1 MESLRNKNILLGVT
15 GGIAAYKSAEI
26 VRGLKKLG
34 SSVRVVMTKSAQEF
48 ITPLTLQALSGNPV
62 STDLLDAEAEAAMG
76 HIELSRWADAVLI
89 APATANTLAKLSSGR
104 ADDLLSSITLAFD
117 GTIGLAPAMNQAMWS
132 DERTQSNI
140 KNLEDK
146 NFSLYGP
153 GSGEQ
158 ACGDVGLGRMLEPSE
173 IIERLASL
181 FEAGSLSNKSVLIT
195 AGPTQEPIDPVRY
208 VTNRSSGKM
217 GYALAEAATELG
229 AQVTLVSGP
238 VNLEAPSSCH
248 LVSVKTAEEMYEAVM
263 HHAKG
268 KDIYI
273 GTAAVA
279 DYSPLTV
286 KASKIKKDINNSP
299 LVLEMKENQDILK
312 AVSELEDRP
321 YVVGF
326 AAETEDLLKNARKK
340 LKKKKLD
347 LIIANDVSDNSIGF
361 DSNENEVTLIT
372 DSTELLFDRDSKKKI
387 SKKIL
392 EFISKTSRFRDGEI
406 LNLEKEKEDMK
417 KMREMYESK

>member
-1 MESLRNKNILLGVT
+1 VKSLINKNILLGVT

-26 VRGLKKLG
+26 VRGLKKAG
-34 SSVRVVMTKSAQEF
+34 SSVRVVMTQSAKEF

-62 STDLLDAEAEAAMG
+62 STDLLDVEAEAAMG
-76 HIELSRWADAVLI
+76 HIELARWADAILI

-117 GTIGLAPAMNQAMWS
+117 GPIGLAPAMNQAMWK

-140 KNLEDK
+140 QNLEHK

-173 IIERLASL
+173 IIELFASL
-181 FEAGSLSNKSVLIT
+181 FEAGTMSNKSILIT

-208 VTNRSSGKM
+208 LTNRSSGKM
-217 GYALAEAATELG
+217 GYALAEAAVEAG

-238 VNLEAPSSCH
+238 VNIEPPARCN
-248 LVSVKTAEEMYEAVM
+248 LVSVKTAEEMHEAVM
-263 HHAKG
+263 HHIKK

-279 DYSPLTV
+279 DYSPTKV
-286 KASKIKKDINNSP
+286 EGSKIKKDRSNLP
-299 LVLEMKENQDILK
+299 LVLEMKENKDILK
-312 AVSELEDRP
+312 EVSELEDKP
-321 YVVGF
+321 YMVGF
-326 AAETEDLLKNARKK
+326 AAETDDLLENARKK
-340 LKKKKLD
+340 LEIKKLD
-347 LIIANDVSDNSIGF
+347 LIIANDVSDKSIGF

-372 DSTELLFDRDSKKKI
+372 SSEELLLDRDSKKKI
-387 SKKIL
+387 AKKIL
-392 EFISKTSRFRDGEI
+392 EFISSNT
-406 LNLEKEKEDMK
+406 
-417 KMREMYESK
+417 

>member
-1 MESLRNKNILLGVT
+1 MKSLINKNILLGVT

-26 VRGLKKLG
+26 VRGLKKAG
-34 SSVRVVMTKSAQEF
+34 SSVRVVMTQSAKEF

-62 STDLLDAEAEAAMG
+62 STDLLDVEAEAAMG
-76 HIELSRWADAVLI
+76 HIELARWADAILI

-117 GTIGLAPAMNQAMWS
+117 GPIGLAPAMNQAMWK

-140 KNLEDK
+140 QNLEHK

-158 ACGDVGLGRMLEPSE
+158 ACGDVGLGRMLEPPE
-173 IIERLASL
+173 IIELFASL
-181 FEAGSLSNKSVLIT
+181 FEAGTMSNKSILIT

-208 VTNRSSGKM
+208 LTNRSSGKM
-217 GYALAEAATELG
+217 GYALAEAAVEAG

-238 VNLEAPSSCH
+238 VNIEPPARCN
-248 LVSVKTAEEMYEAVM
+248 LVSVKTAEEMHEAVM
-263 HHAKG
+263 HHIKK

-279 DYSPLTV
+279 DYSPTKV
-286 KASKIKKDINNSP
+286 EGSKIKKDRSNSP
-299 LVLEMKENQDILK
+299 LVLEMKENKDILK
-312 AVSELEDRP
+312 EVSELEDKP
-321 YVVGF
+321 YMVGF
-326 AAETEDLLKNARKK
+326 AAETDDLLENARKK
-340 LKKKKLD
+340 LEIKKLD
-347 LIIANDVSDNSIGF
+347 LIIANDVSDKSIGF

-372 DSTELLFDRDSKKKI
+372 SSEELLLDRDSKKKI

-392 EFISKTSRFRDGEI
+392 EFISSNT
-406 LNLEKEKEDMK
+406 
-417 KMREMYESK
+417 

>member
-1 MESLRNKNILLGVT
+1 MKSLINKNILLGVT

-26 VRGLKKLG
+26 VRGLKKAG
-34 SSVRVVMTKSAQEF
+34 SSVRVVMTQSAQEF

-62 STDLLDAEAEAAMG
+62 SSDLLDVEAEAAMG
-76 HIELSRWADAVLI
+76 HIELARWADAILI
-89 APATANTLAKLSSGR
+89 APATANTIARLSSGR
-104 ADDLLSSITLAFD
+104 ANDLLSTITLAFD
-117 GTIGLAPAMNQAMWS
+117 GPIGLAPAMNQAMWG

-140 KNLEDK
+140 KNLKDK
-146 NFSLYGP
+146 NFLLYGP

-158 ACGDVGLGRMLEPSE
+158 ACGDVGLGRMLEPPE
-173 IIERLASL
+173 IIGLFASL
-181 FEAGSLSNKSVLIT
+181 FEAGSLSNKSILIT

-217 GYALAEAATELG
+217 GYALAEAAVESG

-238 VNLEAPSSCH
+238 VNLEAPASCN

-263 HHAKG
+263 HHIRG

-279 DYSPLTV
+279 DFSPSTI
-286 KASKIKKDINNSP
+286 AGSKIKKDVSNSSF
-299 LVLEMKENQDILK
+299 VLKMKENQDILK

-326 AAETEDLLKNARKK
+326 SAETENLLENARKK
-340 LKKKKLD
+340 LLKKKLD
-347 LIIANDVSDNSIGF
+347 LIIANDVSDKSIGF
-361 DSNENEVTLIT
+361 DSEQNEVTLIT
-372 DSTELLFDRDSKKKI
+372 NSEEMLLDRESKKKI
-387 SKKIL
+387 SKKII
-392 EFISKTSRFRDGEI
+392 EFISS
-406 LNLEKEKEDMK
+406 N
-417 KMREMYESK
+417 S

>member
-1 MESLRNKNILLGVT
+1 VKSLINKNILLGVT

-26 VRGLKKLG
+26 VRGLKKAG
-34 SSVRVVMTKSAQEF
+34 SSVRVVMTQSAKEF

-62 STDLLDAEAEAAMG
+62 STDLLDVEAEAAMG
-76 HIELSRWADAVLI
+76 HIELARWADAILI

-117 GTIGLAPAMNQAMWS
+117 GPIGLAPAMNQAMWK

-140 KNLEDK
+140 QNLEHK

-173 IIERLASL
+173 IIELFASL
-181 FEAGSLSNKSVLIT
+181 FEAGTMSNKSILIT

-208 VTNRSSGKM
+208 LTNRSSGKM
-217 GYALAEAATELG
+217 GYALAEAAVEAG

-238 VNLEAPSSCH
+238 VNIEPPARCN
-248 LVSVKTAEEMYEAVM
+248 LVSVKTAEEMHEAVM
-263 HHAKG
+263 HHIKK

-279 DYSPLTV
+279 DYSPTKV
-286 KASKIKKDINNSP
+286 EGSKIKKDRSNSP
-299 LVLEMKENQDILK
+299 LVLEMKENKDILK
-312 AVSELEDRP
+312 EVSELEDKP
-321 YVVGF
+321 YMVGF
-326 AAETEDLLKNARKK
+326 AAETDDLLENARKK
-340 LKKKKLD
+340 LETKKLD
-347 LIIANDVSDNSIGF
+347 LIIANDVSDKSIGF

-372 DSTELLFDRDSKKKI
+372 SSGELLLDRDSKKKI
-387 SKKIL
+387 AKKIL
-392 EFISKTSRFRDGEI
+392 EFISS
-406 LNLEKEKEDMK
+406 N
-417 KMREMYESK
+417 S

>member
-1 MESLRNKNILLGVT
+1 MKSLINKNILLGVT

-26 VRGLKKLG
+26 VRGLKKAG
-34 SSVRVVMTKSAQEF
+34 SSVRVVMTQSAKEF

-62 STDLLDAEAEAAMG
+62 STDLLDVEAEAAMG
-76 HIELSRWADAVLI
+76 HIELARWADAILI

-117 GTIGLAPAMNQAMWS
+117 GPIGLAPAMNQAMWK

-140 KNLEDK
+140 QNLEHK

-153 GSGEQ
+153 GAGEQ

-173 IIERLASL
+173 IIELFASL
-181 FEAGSLSNKSVLIT
+181 FEAGTMSNKSILIT

-208 VTNRSSGKM
+208 LTNRSSGKM
-217 GYALAEAATELG
+217 GYALAEAAVEAG

-238 VNLEAPSSCH
+238 VNIEPPARCN
-248 LVSVKTAEEMYEAVM
+248 LVSVKTAEEMHEAVM
-263 HHAKG
+263 HHIKK

-279 DYSPLTV
+279 DYSPTKV
-286 KASKIKKDINNSP
+286 EGSKIKKDRSNSP
-299 LVLEMKENQDILK
+299 LVLEMKENKDILK
-312 AVSELEDRP
+312 EVSELEDKP
-321 YVVGF
+321 YMVGF
-326 AAETEDLLKNARKK
+326 AAETDDLLENARKK
-340 LKKKKLD
+340 LETKKLD
-347 LIIANDVSDNSIGF
+347 LIIANDVSDKSIGF

-372 DSTELLFDRDSKKKI
+372 SSEELLLDRDSKKKI
-387 SKKIL
+387 AKKIL
-392 EFISKTSRFRDGEI
+392 EFISS
-406 LNLEKEKEDMK
+406 N
-417 KMREMYESK
+417 S

>member
-1 MESLRNKNILLGVT
+1 MKSLINKNILLGVT

-26 VRGLKKLG
+26 VRGLKKAG
-34 SSVRVVMTKSAQEF
+34 SSVRVVMTQSAKEF

-62 STDLLDAEAEAAMG
+62 STDLLDVEAEAAMG
-76 HIELSRWADAVLI
+76 HIELARWADAILI

-117 GTIGLAPAMNQAMWS
+117 GPIGLAPAMNQAMWK

-140 KNLEDK
+140 QNLEHK

-173 IIERLASL
+173 IIELFASL
-181 FEAGSLSNKSVLIT
+181 FEAGTMSNKSILIT

-208 VTNRSSGKM
+208 LTNRSSGKM
-217 GYALAEAATELG
+217 GYALAEAAVEAG

-238 VNLEAPSSCH
+238 VNIEPPARCN
-248 LVSVKTAEEMYEAVM
+248 LVSVKTAEEMHKAVM
-263 HHAKG
+263 HHIKK

-279 DYSPLTV
+279 DYSPTKV
-286 KASKIKKDINNSP
+286 EGSKIKKDRSNSP
-299 LVLEMKENQDILK
+299 LVLEMKENKDILK
-312 AVSELEDRP
+312 EVSELEDKP
-321 YVVGF
+321 YMVGF
-326 AAETEDLLKNARKK
+326 AAETDDLLENARKK
-340 LKKKKLD
+340 LETKKLD
-347 LIIANDVSDNSIGF
+347 LIIANDVSDQSIGF

-372 DSTELLFDRDSKKKI
+372 SSEELLLDRDSKKKI

-392 EFISKTSRFRDGEI
+392 EFISS
-406 LNLEKEKEDMK
+406 N
-417 KMREMYESK
+417 S

>member
-1 MESLRNKNILLGVT
+1 MESLINKNILLGVT

-26 VRGLKKLG
+26 VRGLKKAG
-34 SSVRVVMTKSAQEF
+34 SSVRVVMTQSAQEF

-76 HIELSRWADAVLI
+76 HIELARWADAILI
-89 APATANTLAKLSSGR
+89 APATANTIARLSSGR

-117 GTIGLAPAMNQAMWS
+117 GPIGLAPAMNQAMWK

-140 KNLEDK
+140 KNLENKD
-146 NFSLYGP
+146 FSLYGP

-158 ACGDVGLGRMLEPSE
+158 ACGDIGLGRMLEPTE
-173 IIERLASL
+173 IVELFASL
-181 FEAGSLSNKSVLIT
+181 FKAGSLSNKSVLIT

-217 GYALAEAATELG
+217 GYALAEAAVEAG

-238 VNLEAPSSCH
+238 VNIKPPASCN
-248 LVSVKTAEEMYEAVM
+248 LVSVETAQEMYDAVV
-263 HHAKG
+263 HHVRG
-268 KDIYI
+268 KDFYI

-279 DYSPLTV
+279 DYSPAKV
-286 KASKIKKDINNSP
+286 EGSKIKKDGNNES

-312 AVSELEDRP
+312 TVSDMKDRP

-340 LKKKKLD
+340 LEKKKID
-347 LIIANDVSDNSIGF
+347 LIIANDVSNKDIGF
-361 DSNENEVTLIT
+361 DSEENEVTLIT
-372 DSTELLFDRDSKKKI
+372 SSEELLLDRDSKKKI

-392 EFISKTSRFRDGEI
+392 EFISNNS
-406 LNLEKEKEDMK
+406 
-417 KMREMYESK
+417 